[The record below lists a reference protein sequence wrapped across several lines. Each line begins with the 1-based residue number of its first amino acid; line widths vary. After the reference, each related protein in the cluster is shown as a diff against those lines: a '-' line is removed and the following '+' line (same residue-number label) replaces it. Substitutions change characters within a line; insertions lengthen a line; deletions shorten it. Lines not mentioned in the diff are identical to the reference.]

1 MSKISQKSNL
11 IKAAILKKVKKPLV
25 IKNLK
30 FPKLAKGQV
39 LVKIFYSGICRSQIF
54 EIDGCRG
61 KDKWLPHLLG
71 HEGSG
76 IILDTGYGV
85 KKVKKNDEVILTWI
99 MSKGIDANQPKYLSN
114 DSKINSGKVSTFS
127 NYAVVSENRVI
138 KKPKNLSFDLA
149 VLFGCAVPTGM
160 GMVTNEVKNT
170 SNKSF
175 AIIGIGGVGIF
186 SIIALK
192 KRKVNEIIAID
203 KSQNKLN
210 LARKLGIKKC
220 FNVSEKKF
228 MKKFLKATKNN
239 GVDYCLETTGTT
251 QGIEQGFSLINK
263 NKGQLLFA
271 SHPPKGTKIKID
283 PHELIKGKKISG
295 SWGGG
300 TNPDSDIIKYY
311 NIIKKSKINI
321 KKFMKIYKF
330 NKINSA
336 IKEARKSKYARIIL
350 EMEH

>member
-1 MSKISQKSNL
+1 MSKISQKTNL
-11 IKAAILKKVKKPLV
+11 IKAAILKNLKKPLV

-30 FPKLAKGQV
+30 FPKLSRGQV

-61 KDKWLPHLLG
+61 KDRWLPHLLG

-76 IILDTGYGV
+76 IIVDIGYGV

-99 MSKGIDANQPKYLSN
+99 KGKGIDANQPKYASN
-114 DSKINSGKVSTFS
+114 DIKINSGKVSTFS

-160 GMVTNEVKNT
+160 GMVTNEVKNV

-175 AIIGIGGVGIF
+175 AIVGIGGVGVF

-192 KRKVNEIIAID
+192 KRKVKEIIAID
-203 KSQNKLN
+203 KSSTKLN

-220 FNVSEKKF
+220 FNISEKKF
-228 MKKFLKATKNN
+228 MRKFLKATKNG

-251 QGIEQGFSLINK
+251 HGIEQGFSLINK
-263 NKGQLLFA
+263 NNGKLLFA
-271 SHPPKGTKIKID
+271 SHPPSGKKIKID

-300 TNPDSDIIKYY
+300 TNPDTDIIKYY
-311 NIIKKSKINI
+311 NILKQSKINF
-321 KKFMKIYKF
+321 KKFIKIYKF
-330 NKINSA
+330 NQINPA
-336 IKEARKSKYARIIL
+336 IKEAKKSNFTRIIL